1 MAEHNNITE
10 NDPVFRAIKEQQ
22 TARAELLEASRA
34 LDKAVEAVDQA
45 TDKLAK
51 KERQLLASQPVS
63 KQGAAALLSY
73 LASIIEPHDEIA
85 GLALPALASVREV
98 LVQ

>member
-1 MAEHNNITE
+1 MAEHIHITG
-10 NDPVFRAIKEQQ
+10 NDPVFKAIKEQQ
-22 TARAELLEASRA
+22 AARTELLEASKL

-45 TDKLAK
+45 TERLATQ
-51 KERQLLASQPVS
+51 ERLLLATRPVS

-85 GLALPALASVREV
+85 GLALPALAGVREV
-98 LVQ
+98 LIQ